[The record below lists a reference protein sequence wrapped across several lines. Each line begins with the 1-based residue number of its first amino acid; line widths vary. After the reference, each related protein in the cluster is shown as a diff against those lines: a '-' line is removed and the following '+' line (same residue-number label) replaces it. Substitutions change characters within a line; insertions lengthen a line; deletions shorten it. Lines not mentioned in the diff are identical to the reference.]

1 MQISFVDLQR
11 QYLDLKEDIHHSIN
25 AVVQKGNFI
34 MGEDILKFENEFSK
48 LHNAQFGIGT
58 SSGTSALFLSLKA
71 LGIKNGDEVIIP
83 ANTFIATSEP
93 VSQVGATPV
102 FVDVEDD
109 SYNIDPEKLEGK
121 INKNTQA
128 IIAVHLYG
136 RPADMDKVNVIA
148 QKYNLKVVEDAAQAH
163 VAQYK
168 SKKVGTLSDVACF
181 SFFPSK
187 NLGAYGD
194 AGKVLSHNKKIS

>member
-71 LGIKNGDEVIIP
+71 LGIKNGDEVVRT
-83 ANTFIATSEP
+83 AFS
-93 VSQVGATPV
+93 V
-102 FVDVEDD
+102 
-109 SYNIDPEKLEGK
+109 
-121 INKNTQA
+121 
-128 IIAVHLYG
+128 
-136 RPADMDKVNVIA
+136 AD
-148 QKYNLKVVEDAAQAH
+148 
-163 VAQYK
+163 
-168 SKKVGTLSDVACF
+168 
-181 SFFPSK
+181 
-187 NLGAYGD
+187 
-194 AGKVLSHNKKIS
+194 